1 MAAKDKSAKGH
12 RSQVGGFNPELSPAE
27 FEAEFWGRVLQ
38 RQPYYEDVLR
48 RQAESLAR
56 AGRYHELV
64 PLDFRLVEL
73 RPQDAAVHYNLACTL
88 SRLGRA
94 TESIATLREAIRLGY
109 DDFGHIET
117 DPDLDPV
124 REMPEFHSMLNSA
137 RRQRR

>member
-12 RSQVGGFNPELSPAE
+12 RSEVGGFNPDLSPAE
-27 FEAEFWGRVLQ
+27 FEVEFWGRVLE
-38 RQPYYEDVLR
+38 RQPNYVDVLR

-73 RPQDAAVHYNLACTL
+73 LPDDAVVHYNLACTL

-94 TESIATLREAIRLGY
+94 TESLATLREAIRLGY
-109 DDFGHIET
+109 DDFGQIET
-117 DPDLDPV
+117 DPDLEAV
-124 REMPEFHSMLNSA
+124 RELPGFLTMLNSA
-137 RRQRR
+137 RRQRG